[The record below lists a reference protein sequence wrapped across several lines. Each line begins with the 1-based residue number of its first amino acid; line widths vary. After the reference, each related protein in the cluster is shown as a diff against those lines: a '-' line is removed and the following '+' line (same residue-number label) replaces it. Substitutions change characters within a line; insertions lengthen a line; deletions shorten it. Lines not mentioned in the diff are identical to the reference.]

1 MRSFLYKK
9 LYAMTLCREYHLQ
22 CTSNSPHPYN
32 PPGFSYLKNSYDVG
46 HHSDAMIGNKYFG
59 RRVLSQRVRY

>member
-1 MRSFLYKK
+1 
-9 LYAMTLCREYHLQ
+9 MTLCREYHLQ